1 MMDDHDLND
10 EIVSSLKALRA
21 NYREVE
27 LLMKSIDN
35 ADDVR
40 TVLGQI
46 NVELDRLMNMCCN
59 TDENQSMPGSASR
72 KIEVIN
78 GRNAF

>member
-1 MMDDHDLND
+1 
-10 EIVSSLKALRA
+10 
-21 NYREVE
+21 
-27 LLMKSIDN
+27 MKSIDN

-40 TVLGQI
+40 TVLCQI

-59 TDENQSMPGSASR
+59 IDENQTMPGSASR